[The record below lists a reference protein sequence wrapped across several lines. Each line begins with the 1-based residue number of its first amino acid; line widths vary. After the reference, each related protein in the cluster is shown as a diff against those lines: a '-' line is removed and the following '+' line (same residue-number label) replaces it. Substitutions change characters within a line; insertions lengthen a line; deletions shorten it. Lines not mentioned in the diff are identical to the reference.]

1 MTPQSIDI
9 TVGVTIR
16 VTGFGASQ
24 ALSDAG
30 NPHSRPRETL
40 DKETQMK
47 RILRLTVALVLGVA
61 VISPIL
67 GASQASAC
75 HYTSQDRAKGYKC

>member
-1 MTPQSIDI
+1 MTPQSIGI
-9 TVGVTIR
+9 NIGVTVR
-16 VTGFGASQ
+16 VTGFRASQ

-30 NPHSRPRETL
+30 NLRSRPREIL

-47 RILRLTVALVLGVA
+47 RILRLTVALLLGVA

-67 GASQASAC
+67 GTSQASAC

>member
-1 MTPQSIDI
+1 M
-9 TVGVTIR
+9 
-16 VTGFGASQ
+16 
-24 ALSDAG
+24 
-30 NPHSRPRETL
+30 L

-47 RILRLTVALVLGVA
+47 RILRLTVALLLGVA

>member
-9 TVGVTIR
+9 NIGVTVR
-16 VTGFGASQ
+16 VTGFSASQ
-24 ALSDAG
+24 ALSGAG
-30 NPHSRPRETL
+30 NPRFRPPEML

-47 RILRLTVALVLGVA
+47 RILRLTIALLLGVA

-67 GASQASAC
+67 GTSQASAC

>member
-1 MTPQSIDI
+1 LGEP
-9 TVGVTIR
+9 GVIR
-16 VTGFGASQ
+16 RRESSLQ
-24 ALSDAG
+24 AA
-30 NPHSRPRETL
+30 REPE
-40 DKETQMK
+40 KETQMK
-47 RILRLTVALVLGVA
+47 RILRLTIALMLGVA